1 MKKETISALLLA
13 LAIVLIIFIA
23 ASFYLPVNLY
33 SPYENEETHFEQKE
47 SPLYKNKNLTL
58 EDGEY
63 YVYNFS
69 NGYETGN
76 ITFLVEKKKTCIS
89 ITPKEISGARAC
101 LGLDG
106 TDEKGSNV
114 SVGNGY
120 IFMFKPWMLALNDTW
135 KWNVAVYTVINKTK
149 MHAFDIT
156 YRTVRTDIINGR
168 KTYVVEIKIGDELS
182 SYEWVDAEKRVLVKE
197 MAVGETNIELIE
209 GLT

>member
-1 MKKETISALLLA
+1 VKKENISAWLLA
-13 LAIVLIIFIA
+13 LAIVLIIFMIV
-23 ASFYLPVNLY
+23 SVYPLVNLY
-33 SPYENEETHFEQKE
+33 SPYEGGETHFEQKE
-47 SPLYKNKNLTL
+47 SSLYKNTNLTL
-58 EDGEY
+58 KDGER

-76 ITFLVEKKKTCIS
+76 ITFLVEKKKTCTS
-89 ITPKEISGARAC
+89 ITPKEIEGAGVC

-106 TDEKGSNV
+106 TDKKGSNV

-135 KWNVAVYTVINKTK
+135 KWNVTVYAVINKTET
-149 MHAFDIT
+149 HAFDIT
-156 YRTVRTDIINGR
+156 YRIVRIDVIKGR
-168 KTYVVEIKIGDELS
+168 KAYVVEIKIGDELS

-197 MAVGETNIELIE
+197 MTGETIIELIE